1 MRYLEFYDLLSSF
14 NLIEPIDKYL
24 LSLLEAE
31 LEGKNN
37 KDDLL
42 MFFSIV
48 FSLVDDG
55 NACVSLD
62 KKTLLEKWKKKLDGK
77 EVLLKEVEGFKDEDF
92 QIVRYISNKVIEDV
106 ISEINDSNLPKLIGK
121 NKYFYIDNDYIFIKK
136 YYDARNGVISSVKR
150 LFRKPTTNNKYHDY
164 LSKDSLPLTNGQIEA
179 ISKGIN
185 SNLVITGGPGTG
197 KTTSVVFLLLNL
209 LENNPNQMIY
219 LVAPSGKA
227 SGRIKESVL
236 AGLKFVDK
244 SKVQPDVIKKIE
256 GIEESTIHR
265 LLHIDPNT
273 SAFTRNHNYQFAKNS
288 IFIVDEASMIDI
300 CLFAS
305 LLDAIPDEARLF
317 ILGDYN
323 QLPSVEAGAVFANLV
338 DMEYLK
344 NDFVVRLTEFVRFSK
359 DSEIFKV
366 ASEINGDISL
376 SEKNWQSYQDFQII
390 DLAKDSKDKP
400 VYFYKNPDGN
410 VKEKEIIS
418 SIVTKWGEK
427 FYKGLQE
434 KCTDIDDDNKLV
446 DVYNSVSEATILC
459 AVNEGIRG
467 TKQINNLIRN
477 KFIDK
482 SKKTNIFGYYQGQLI
497 IINKNNKEL
506 GLYNGNTGIL
516 VSFKDDDTL
525 YFMYEKTSKDASIS
539 GKKVDEIFSLTVQN
553 HTYMFYPLRMIS
565 ETDFDLAY
573 AITIH
578 KSQGSDFNNILVIL
592 PTSKGHPLLTK
603 QIVYTAITRSKGSA
617 YILSNQDRLLE
628 AQRNFEVRDTNI
640 K

>member
-1 MRYLEFYDLLSSF
+1 MKYLKFYNLLSSY

-24 LSLLEAE
+24 LSLIEQE
-31 LEGKNN
+31 IEDKTD
-37 KDDLL
+37 KDDYLVFFTV
-42 MFFSIV
+42 FFSLI
-48 FSLVDDG
+48 DDG
-55 NACVSLD
+55 NACVSLN
-62 KKTLLEKWKKKLDGK
+62 KETLLKKWNKKIEGK
-77 EVLLKEVEGFKDEDF
+77 EVLFKENEEYNPTDF
-92 QIVRYISNKVIEDV
+92 QNIKDISIEIVDKVIDN
-106 ISEINDSNLPKLIGK
+106 ISESNLAKLIGK
-121 NKYFYIDNDYIFIKK
+121 NRYFYIDDNYLYVKK
-136 YYDARNGVISSVKR
+136 YFDARNNIISSIKR
-150 LFRKPTTNNKYHDY
+150 LFKKTSSNNKYVNY
-164 LSKDSLPLTNGQIEA
+164 LSKDSLPLTNGQIKA
-179 ISKGIN
+179 IEKGVN
-185 SNLVITGGPGTG
+185 HNLVITGGPGTG

-209 LENNPNQMIY
+209 LEQNPDQFIY

-236 AGLKFVDK
+236 SGLKFVDK
-244 SKVQPDVIKKIE
+244 TKISAHVIKKIE
-256 GIEESTIHR
+256 EIEESTIHR

-273 SAFTRNHNYQFAKNS
+273 SAFTRNRNYQFSSNS

-305 LLDAIPDEARLF
+305 LLEAIPDDAKLF

-338 DMEYLK
+338 DMDYLK
-344 NDFVVRLTEFVRFSK
+344 KDFVVRLTEFVRFSK

-366 ASEINGDISL
+366 ASEINGDTSI
-376 SEKNWQSYQDFQII
+376 SEKNWQSYKDFQII
-390 DLAKDSKDKP
+390 DLPKDSKDKP
-400 VYFYKNPDGN
+400 VYFYKNPDSDI
-410 VKEKEIIS
+410 KEKEIIS
-418 SIVTKWGEK
+418 SVVTKWGEK
-427 FYKGLQE
+427 YYKDLQE
-434 KCTDIDDDNKLV
+434 KCTDVVDENQLV
-446 DVYNSVSEATILC
+446 DIYNFVSTATILC

-482 SKKTNIFGYYQGQLI
+482 SKPTTIFGFYPGELV

-516 VSFKDDDTL
+516 VTFKGDDTL
-525 YFMYEKTSKDASIS
+525 YFMYEKTSKDVIVS
-539 GKKVDEIFSLTVQN
+539 GKRVDEIFSLVIQN

-565 ETDFDLAY
+565 EVEFDLAY

-578 KSQGSDFNNILVIL
+578 KSQGSDFDNILVIL
-592 PTSKGHPLLTK
+592 PTSEGHPLLTK

-617 YILSNQDRLLE
+617 YILSNQERLQE
-628 AQRNFEVRDTNI
+628 AQNNFEVRDTNI